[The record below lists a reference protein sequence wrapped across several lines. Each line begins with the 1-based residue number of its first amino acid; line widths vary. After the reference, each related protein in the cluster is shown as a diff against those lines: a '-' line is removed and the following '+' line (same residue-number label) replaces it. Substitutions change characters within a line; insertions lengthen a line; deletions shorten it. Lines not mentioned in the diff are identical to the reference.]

1 MASGASGDSKG
12 RLVSIFVGAVLLPSV
27 ALSVFSFNTIPQLAE
42 ASQNTLRKRADRVL
56 AYVEEDLERM
66 ARGRALEAARAVGP
80 ERLLDGSSEHIHAA
94 LVPAGFGNAFES
106 LRLEASSP
114 IGKIGKALDERKD
127 VAFMRETLGGTSPS
141 EGGGD
146 DAIPLLGT
154 DTQVAGV
161 LHFRYACAYSH
172 GSLIREYFEK
182 EFSNPDQAM
191 VIRVTEPNG
200 DLLYENAETRAGTFE
215 AQRTM
220 MSPSFRGLK
229 LFLRYRDR
237 SIREDVH
244 RLAVVKTVLIALID
258 IMLGAG
264 LVLVYKNVQHE
275 VHLSRLK
282 SDFVANVS
290 HELKT
295 PLALIR
301 LFSETLELGRVQNA
315 EKARQYYTVIN
326 KESQRLT
333 QLINNIL
340 DFSRIEAG
348 KKIYRF
354 HPADIRG
361 LVQEVIEAYRFQAE
375 QHGFTLEAALEP
387 DIPAVD
393 LDKEAVSLALI
404 NLLNNAIKYSPKEKF
419 IRVALRQEGGQI
431 LLSVEDHGIGVAKA
445 EQGKIFEKFYR
456 AEDSL
461 VHDTKGSGLGLS
473 LVRHIMEAHGGEVRV
488 ESALQK
494 GSTFTLVLPQVPR
507 EQSPSG

>member
-1 MASGASGDSKG
+1 MASGAGGDSKG

-27 ALSVFSFNTIPQLAE
+27 ALSVFSFNTIPKLAE
-42 ASQNTLRKRADRVL
+42 ASQITWRKRADRVL
-56 AYVEEDLERM
+56 AYVEEDLERA
-66 ARGRALEAARAVGP
+66 ARGKALEAARVVGP
-80 ERLLDGSSEHIHAA
+80 ERLLDGSTEHIHAA
-94 LVPAGFGNAFES
+94 LVPAGFGGAFEM
-106 LRLEASSP
+106 LHLEASSP
-114 IGKIGKALDERKD
+114 LGKSGKVPEEKKD
-127 VAFMRETLGGTSPS
+127 VASLREALGSAS
-141 EGGGD
+141 ESDGGGD
-146 DAIPLLGT
+146 DVIPLLGT
-154 DTQVAGV
+154 DTQVAGL
-161 LHFRYACAYSH
+161 LHFRYACGYSH

-182 EFSNPDQAM
+182 EFANPDQAM

-200 DLLYENAETRAGTFE
+200 DLLYENAETQGGTFE
-215 AQRTM
+215 VQRTM

-237 SIREDVH
+237 SIREEVH
-244 RLAVVKTVLIALID
+244 RFAVVKTLLIALID

-264 LVLVYKNVQHE
+264 LFLVYRNVQYE

-301 LFSETLELGRVQNA
+301 LFSETLELGRVPSA
-315 EKARQYYTVIN
+315 EKAQQYYAVIN

-354 HPADIRG
+354 ASTDIKG

-375 QHGFTLEAALEP
+375 QHGFTLEVALDDEMP
-387 DIPAVD
+387 DVD
-393 LDKEAVSLALI
+393 LDKEAISLALI
-404 NLLNNAIKYSPKEKF
+404 NLLNNAIKYSPKERF
-419 IRVALRQEGGQI
+419 IRVELKQDAQTI
-431 LLSVEDHGIGVAKA
+431 LLSVADHGIGIAKA

-461 VHDTKGSGLGLS
+461 VHDTKGSGLGLA
-473 LVRHIMEAHGGEVRV
+473 LVRHIMEAHGGEVRL
-488 ESALQK
+488 ESTLQK
-494 GSTFTLVLPQVPR
+494 GSTFTLVLPKVPR
-507 EQSPSG
+507 EGSPSG